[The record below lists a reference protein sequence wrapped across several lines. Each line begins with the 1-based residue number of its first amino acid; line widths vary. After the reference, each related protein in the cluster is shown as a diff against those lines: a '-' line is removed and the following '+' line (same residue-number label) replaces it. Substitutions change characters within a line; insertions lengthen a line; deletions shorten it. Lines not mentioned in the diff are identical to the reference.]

1 MTKLMILASIFLSS
15 NIGIKPVEVYIGGD
29 NIVFELNDV
38 GITVTGGYDINYNNA
53 KYNPIDSKDINVGDV
68 IVGVNGEKIKGVK
81 DFVDKISSL
90 DENVILNIDNG
101 SDKKINICK
110 ENGMIK
116 TGLYVK
122 DKTLGSGTL
131 TFIDPK
137 SSYYVALGHPIFDIE
152 RKKKVEFEG
161 GAIYDTSVEGIKKGC
176 NGSPGEKITSTRL
189 DNKIGNII
197 KNDSFGLFGKIIG
210 EFINNKQKYQIC
222 PKNNVKLG
230 TAYIYTVIKGVNKE
244 KFLIEITSLHK
255 QDENGQKGIEFEIK
269 DKYLLSVAGG
279 VYSGMSGSPIIQDNK
294 IIGAVTHVKVDN
306 IKQGYGLYASNMYQ
320 RLLAFTK

>member
-1 MTKLMILASIFLSS
+1 M
-15 NIGIKPVEVYIGGD
+15 
-29 NIVFELNDV
+29 FELV
-38 GITVTGGYDINYNNA
+38 S
-53 KYNPIDSKDINVGDV
+53 KYKPSGDQPQA
-68 IVGVNGEKIKGVK
+68 IEK
-81 DFVDKISSL
+81 L
-90 DENVILNIDNG
+90 
-101 SDKKINICK
+101 
-110 ENGMIK
+110 
-116 TGLYVK
+116 
-122 DKTLGSGTL
+122 
-131 TFIDPK
+131 
-137 SSYYVALGHPIFDIE
+137 
-152 RKKKVEFEG
+152 
-161 GAIYDTSVEGIKKGC
+161 VEGIKKGC
-176 NGSPGEKITSTRL
+176 NGSPGEKITSTKL

-320 RLLAFTK
+320 RLESFTK